1 MDLRAGPQWLV
12 ASSLALLLISCG
24 TTGRPPPGPS
34 SSAELSRLVLVIQET
49 RDGQVSHSWRPLS
62 EFASSSP
69 LLPNKGHLDGPVALA
84 SFNRD
89 CEAERDGCEEMCR
102 ASLKGRNWTHASAGS
117 KNDICVARCRPAFL
131 DCSRLK
137 EAAEA
142 GTLRV
147 RFPAVD
153 SAVAWLKQHRHEIV
167 VGTVV
172 VIAGIAFVV
181 VVAGSGGAA
190 LVLAPAV
197 LLASSE
203 APSTHAIAPVAP

>member
-1 MDLRAGPQWLV
+1 MDIRAVPQWLV
-12 ASSLALLLISCG
+12 ASSLALLLTSCG
-24 TTGRPPPGPS
+24 TTGHTPPGPS
-34 SSAELSRLVLVIQET
+34 SSTELSRLVLVIHEAQ
-49 RDGQVSHSWRPLS
+49 DGQVSHDWRPLS

-69 LLPNKGHLDGPVALA
+69 VLSSNGHLDGPVALA

-89 CEAERDGCEEMCR
+89 CEAERDGCEAMCK
-102 ASLKGRNWTHASAGS
+102 ASLKGRNWTHASPGS
-117 KNDICVARCRPAFL
+117 KNEICLVRCRPAFL

-142 GTLRV
+142 ARFRV

-153 SAVAWLKQHRHEIV
+153 SAVDWLKQHRRELV
-167 VGTVV
+167 AGTVV
-172 VIAGIAFVV
+172 VIAGVAFVV

-197 LLASSE
+197 LLVSSE
-203 APSTHAIAPVAP
+203 PHSTPAVTP